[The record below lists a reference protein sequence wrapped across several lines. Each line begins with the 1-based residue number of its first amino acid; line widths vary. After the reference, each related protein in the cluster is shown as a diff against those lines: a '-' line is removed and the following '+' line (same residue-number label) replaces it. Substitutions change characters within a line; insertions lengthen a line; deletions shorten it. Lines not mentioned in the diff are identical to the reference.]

1 LSNLPFCV
9 VMRVSVDA
17 AQCRLAMASASVP
30 SVSFRI
36 SRHTEDLAI
45 TLHALSQR
53 LVALEQRLDCLDSE
67 LHQERA
73 KGADAE
79 DLARLDKAESLLRD
93 CRQLLATE
101 SADVLAAGGSPGLAS
116 FQAGA
121 LEPGSAGAKEAK
133 ENVRQWDA
141 A

>member
-1 LSNLPFCV
+1 
-9 VMRVSVDA
+9 
-17 AQCRLAMASASVP
+17 
-30 SVSFRI
+30 VSFRI

-93 CRQLLATE
+93 CRQLLANE
-101 SADVLAAGGSPGLAS
+101 SADGLAAEGTPDLAS
-116 FQAGA
+116 FKAGA
-121 LEPGSAGAKEAK
+121 LEPGSTELK
-133 ENVRQWDA
+133 ENVRRWDA

>member
-1 LSNLPFCV
+1 MRLSV
-9 VMRVSVDA
+9 VA
-17 AQCRLAMASASVP
+17 AQRRLAMASSSLP

-53 LVALEQRLDCLDSE
+53 LVALEQRLDCLDAE

-73 KGADAE
+73 NGADPE

-93 CRQLLATE
+93 CRQLLE
-101 SADVLAAGGSPGLAS
+101 SESTDVLEAGVSQGLAPFKPSTLEAASAAG
-116 FQAGA
+116 
-121 LEPGSAGAKEAK
+121 K
-133 ENVRQWDA
+133 ENVREWDA

>member
-1 LSNLPFCV
+1 
-9 VMRVSVDA
+9 
-17 AQCRLAMASASVP
+17 MASP

-53 LVALEQRLDCLDSE
+53 LVALEQRLDRLDSE

-73 KGADAE
+73 HGADPE

-93 CRQLLATE
+93 CRLLLE
-101 SADVLAAGGSPGLAS
+101 SEPADSLEAGGSPGLAS
-116 FQAGA
+116 FKAPG
-121 LEPGSAGAKEAK
+121 PGSDSAVAKQ
-133 ENVRQWDA
+133 NVHGWDA

>member
-1 LSNLPFCV
+1 
-9 VMRVSVDA
+9 MRVSVVA
-17 AQCRLAMASASVP
+17 AQRRLAMASSSVP

-67 LHQERA
+67 LYQERVN
-73 KGADAE
+73 GADPE

-93 CRQLLATE
+93 CQQLLASE
-101 SADVLAAGGSPGLAS
+101 SAEVLAAGGSPGLAPFKAS
-116 FQAGA
+116 A
-121 LEPGSAGAKEAK
+121 LEVASAPMK
-133 ENVRQWDA
+133 ENVREWDA

>member
-1 LSNLPFCV
+1 
-9 VMRVSVDA
+9 MRVSVVA
-17 AQCRLAMASASVP
+17 AQRRLAMASSSVP

-53 LVALEQRLDCLDSE
+53 LVALEQRLDCLDAE

-73 KGADAE
+73 NGADPE

-93 CRQLLATE
+93 CRQLLE
-101 SADVLAAGGSPGLAS
+101 SESTDVLEAGVSQGLAPFKASTLEAASAAG
-116 FQAGA
+116 
-121 LEPGSAGAKEAK
+121 K
-133 ENVRQWDA
+133 ENVREWDA

>member
-1 LSNLPFCV
+1 
-9 VMRVSVDA
+9 MRVSVDA
-17 AQCRLAMASASVP
+17 AHRRLAMASSSVP

-73 KGADAE
+73 NGADAE

-93 CRQLLATE
+93 CRQLLANE
-101 SADVLAAGGSPGLAS
+101 SADVLAAGGSSGLAS
-116 FQAGA
+116 FKAGA
-121 LEPGSAGAKEAK
+121 LEPGSADTK

>member
-1 LSNLPFCV
+1 MPLSDV
-9 VMRVSVDA
+9 A
-17 AQCRLAMASASVP
+17 AQRRFAMASS

-53 LVALEQRLDCLDSE
+53 LVALEQRLDGLDAE
-67 LHQERA
+67 LHQKRA
-73 KGADAE
+73 DEADAE

-93 CRQLLATE
+93 CRQLLDTE
-101 SADVLAAGGSPGLAS
+101 IREELEVGRSGMSTIKAA
-116 FQAGA
+116 A
-121 LEPGSAGAKEAK
+121 LEAAASKEAA
-133 ENVRQWDA
+133 QAWDA

>member
-1 LSNLPFCV
+1 
-9 VMRVSVDA
+9 
-17 AQCRLAMASASVP
+17 MASSSVP

-45 TLHALSQR
+45 TMHALSQR

-67 LHQERA
+67 LHRA
-73 KGADAE
+73 RSNGADAE

-93 CRQLLATE
+93 CRQLLENETAVVP
-101 SADVLAAGGSPGLAS
+101 APGDSPGLAS
-116 FQAGA
+116 FKASA
-121 LEPGSAGAKEAK
+121 LEPGSAVVKQ
-133 ENVRQWDA
+133 NVRQWDA

>member
-1 LSNLPFCV
+1 
-9 VMRVSVDA
+9 MRVSVVA
-17 AQCRLAMASASVP
+17 AQRRWAMASSSVP

-67 LHQERA
+67 LHQERHN
-73 KGADAE
+73 GADAE

-93 CRQLLATE
+93 CRQLLESE
-101 SADVLAAGGSPGLAS
+101 SADDLATGAGGSPGLAS
-116 FQAGA
+116 ITATA
-121 LEPGSAGAKEAK
+121 LEPASAAAR
-133 ENVRQWDA
+133 ENVRQWDVA
-141 A
+141 

>member
-1 LSNLPFCV
+1 
-9 VMRVSVDA
+9 MRVIVVA
-17 AQCRLAMASASVP
+17 AQRRLAMASSSVP

-53 LVALEQRLDCLDSE
+53 LVALEQRLNRLDSE
-67 LHQERA
+67 LHQERDN
-73 KGADAE
+73 GSDAE

-93 CRQLLATE
+93 CRQLLESE
-101 SADVLAAGGSPGLAS
+101 SADVLTAGGSPGLAS
-116 FQAGA
+116 FKASA
-121 LEPGSAGAKEAK
+121 LEPASAAAK

>member
-1 LSNLPFCV
+1 MPLSDV
-9 VMRVSVDA
+9 A
-17 AQCRLAMASASVP
+17 AQRRFAMASS

-53 LVALEQRLDCLDSE
+53 LVALEQRLDGLAAE
-67 LHQERA
+67 LHQKRA
-73 KGADAE
+73 DEADAE

-93 CRQLLATE
+93 CRQLLDAE
-101 SADVLAAGGSPGLAS
+101 SRPTLDGGRAGLSTIKAA
-116 FQAGA
+116 A
-121 LEPGSAGAKEAK
+121 LEAAASKEAA
-133 ENVRQWDA
+133 QAWDA

>member
-1 LSNLPFCV
+1 
-9 VMRVSVDA
+9 
-17 AQCRLAMASASVP
+17 MASP

-73 KGADAE
+73 HGADPE

-93 CRQLLATE
+93 CRQLLE
-101 SADVLAAGGSPGLAS
+101 SEPADSLEAGGSPGLAS
-116 FQAGA
+116 FKASS
-121 LEPGSAGAKEAK
+121 LEVGSADAK
-133 ENVRQWDA
+133 ENVRQWYA

>member
-1 LSNLPFCV
+1 
-9 VMRVSVDA
+9 
-17 AQCRLAMASASVP
+17 MASP

-73 KGADAE
+73 NGADAE

-93 CRQLLATE
+93 CRQLLESE
-101 SADVLAAGGSPGLAS
+101 SADVPEAGGSPGLAS
-116 FQAGA
+116 FKAST
-121 LEPGSAGAKEAK
+121 LESAAAASQETKRE
-133 ENVRQWDA
+133 WDA

>member
-1 LSNLPFCV
+1 
-9 VMRVSVDA
+9 
-17 AQCRLAMASASVP
+17 MASP

-73 KGADAE
+73 NGADAE

-93 CRQLLATE
+93 CRQLLESE
-101 SADVLAAGGSPGLAS
+101 SADVLEASGGPGLAS
-116 FQAGA
+116 FKAST
-121 LEPGSAGAKEAK
+121 LESAAAASQETKRE
-133 ENVRQWDA
+133 WDA

>member
-1 LSNLPFCV
+1 
-9 VMRVSVDA
+9 
-17 AQCRLAMASASVP
+17 MASP

-73 KGADAE
+73 HGADPE

-93 CRQLLATE
+93 CRQLLE
-101 SADVLAAGGSPGLAS
+101 SEPADSLEAGGSPALAS
-116 FQAGA
+116 FKAPALGA
-121 LEPGSAGAKEAK
+121 DPTVAKD
-133 ENVRQWDA
+133 NVHGWDA

>member
-1 LSNLPFCV
+1 
-9 VMRVSVDA
+9 
-17 AQCRLAMASASVP
+17 MASP

-67 LHQERA
+67 MHHERA
-73 KGADAE
+73 NGADPE

-93 CRQLLATE
+93 CRQLLE
-101 SADVLAAGGSPGLAS
+101 SEPAGLLEAGGSPGLAT
-116 FQAGA
+116 FKVAA
-121 LEPGSAGAKEAK
+121 EESASAAAK
-133 ENVRQWDA
+133 ENVREWDA

>member
-1 LSNLPFCV
+1 MRVCV
-9 VMRVSVDA
+9 VA
-17 AQCRLAMASASVP
+17 AQSRMAMASSSVP

-36 SRHTEDLAI
+36 SRHTEDMAI

-67 LHQERA
+67 LHQERHN
-73 KGADAE
+73 GSDAE

-93 CRQLLATE
+93 CRQLLESE
-101 SADVLAAGGSPGLAS
+101 SADVPAADGSPGLAP
-116 FQAGA
+116 FQATA
-121 LEPGSAGAKEAK
+121 VEPASASAKQ
-133 ENVRQWDA
+133 NVRQWDA

>member
-1 LSNLPFCV
+1 
-9 VMRVSVDA
+9 MRVSVDA
-17 AQCRLAMASASVP
+17 AHRRLAMASASVP

-73 KGADAE
+73 NGADAE

-93 CRQLLATE
+93 CRQLLANE
-101 SADVLAAGGSPGLAS
+101 SADGLAAGGSPGLAS
-116 FQAGA
+116 FKAGA
-121 LEPGSAGAKEAK
+121 LEPGSADAKA
-133 ENVRQWDA
+133 NVRQWDA

>member
-1 LSNLPFCV
+1 MPLSDV
-9 VMRVSVDA
+9 A
-17 AQCRLAMASASVP
+17 AQRRFAMASS

-53 LVALEQRLDCLDSE
+53 LVALEQRLDGLAAE
-67 LHQERA
+67 LHQKRPDE
-73 KGADAE
+73 ADAE

-93 CRQLLATE
+93 CRQLLDAE
-101 SADVLAAGGSPGLAS
+101 SRPTLDGGRAGLSTIKAA
-116 FQAGA
+116 A
-121 LEPGSAGAKEAK
+121 LEAAASKEAA
-133 ENVRQWDA
+133 QAWDA

>member
-1 LSNLPFCV
+1 
-9 VMRVSVDA
+9 MRVSVVA
-17 AQCRLAMASASVP
+17 AQRRLAMASSSVP

-73 KGADAE
+73 NGADPE

-93 CRQLLATE
+93 CRQLLESE
-101 SADVLAAGGSPGLAS
+101 SADVPEAVGSQDLAPFKASALEAASAAG
-116 FQAGA
+116 
-121 LEPGSAGAKEAK
+121 K
-133 ENVRQWDA
+133 ENVREWDA

>member
-1 LSNLPFCV
+1 
-9 VMRVSVDA
+9 MRVSVVA
-17 AQCRLAMASASVP
+17 AQRRLAMASSSVP

-73 KGADAE
+73 NGADPE

-93 CRQLLATE
+93 CRQLLE
-101 SADVLAAGGSPGLAS
+101 SDSADGLEAVGSPGLAPFKAS
-116 FQAGA
+116 VLEAASAAG
-121 LEPGSAGAKEAK
+121 K
-133 ENVRQWDA
+133 ENEREWDA